1 MSLCNI
7 EKLVKTNLSFGVT
20 ILSVRRGELCGF
32 SLSNN
37 KGYIIELCYD
47 KMTKTLFIAD
57 EKDYNWLHEAS
68 FVFVNDTFKNRCIWV
83 SQSKVKYISIEGLLV

>member
-1 MSLCNI
+1 MLKVFSYIYLHRW
-7 EKLVKTNLSFGVT
+7 K
-20 ILSVRRGELCGF
+20 RGCI
-32 SLSNN
+32 
-37 KGYIIELCYD
+37 YELCYD

-68 FVFVNDTFKNRCIWV
+68 SVFVNDTFKNRCRWV